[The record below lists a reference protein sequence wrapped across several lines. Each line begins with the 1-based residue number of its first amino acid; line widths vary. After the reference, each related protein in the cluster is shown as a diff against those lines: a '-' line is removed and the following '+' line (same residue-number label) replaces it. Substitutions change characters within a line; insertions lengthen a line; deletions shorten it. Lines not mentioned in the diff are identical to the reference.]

1 MTHGIN
7 DTPVRG
13 HDGTD
18 PVQRIRRAGVGDS
31 VQRDLA
37 AHQIHEQ
44 GHHRPQAALT
54 EGNLDV
60 SFPTGGAYLLLGV
73 LHFRHES
80 TEGLADMKD
89 IDYTQR

>member
-1 MTHGIN
+1 MTSTTHLFEAMMARIQY
-7 DTPVRG
+7 RG
-13 HDGTD
+13 SEELALVIPYRGN
-18 PVQRIRRAGVGDS
+18 
-31 VQRDLA
+31 LA

-44 GHHRPQAALT
+44 SHHRPQAALS

-80 TEGLADMKD
+80 TEGFADMKD